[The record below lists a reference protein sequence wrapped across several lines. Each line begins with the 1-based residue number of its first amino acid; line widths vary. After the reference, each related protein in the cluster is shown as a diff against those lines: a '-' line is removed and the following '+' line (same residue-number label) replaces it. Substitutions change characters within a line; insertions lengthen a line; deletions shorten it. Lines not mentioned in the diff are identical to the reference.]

1 MPKIQLLARLT
12 VYPCDIFYWHSQN
25 EFVLE
30 LVLPDKRKAIQTFS
44 DTETAEA
51 DKAWKRL
58 TKTAYKAHHPRWLV
72 RTYMMR
78 LASRGKQEGYR
89 TALFEQFNFGRAH
102 EINPT
107 NNSYPEAMQLHDFLI
122 RTRCK

>member
-58 TKTAYKAHHPRWLV
+58 TKTAYKANKPRWLV
-72 RTYMMR
+72 RTYKRM
-78 LASRGKQEGYR
+78 LSREWGYR
-89 TALFEQFNFGRAH
+89 TALFDQFNFCKAN

-107 NNSYPEAMQLHDFLI
+107 NNSYPEAMQLHDFLV
-122 RTRCK
+122 RTRCQ